1 MRTLLRFLIL
11 ILLVVWIGAIAFFP
25 ITAWMAFSTLPT
37 PHLAGTVT
45 GESLRILYNEG
56 LIAGI
61 LLIVFLFLSRP
72 VRAYR
77 RSVIPA
83 VVLVAIMLGLTAY
96 SQFGI
101 VPRMERDRIQAG
113 GAIDSAPVDNPY
125 RKDFDQLHHE
135 SVMLFGV
142 MGAAG
147 FLVLIWLA
155 WATDVDPQ
163 KLASHTH
170 KQTTPASPT
179 TPTTPVTPPPSA
191 TSSASAPTQS

>member
-11 ILLVVWIGAIAFFP
+11 ILLVVWVGAIAFFP

-72 VRAYR
+72 VRAYT

-101 VPRMERDRIQAG
+101 IPRMERDRIQAG

-147 FLVLIWLA
+147 LLVLVWLA

-163 KLASHTH
+163 KLTSY
-170 KQTTPASPT
+170 KQRETNSTSPKNSATPA
-179 TPTTPVTPPPSA
+179 TPSSA
-191 TSSASAPTQS
+191 TSNDSTPAQS